1 MYFNRIISGSLGGIT
16 YTAILPN
23 NIAVTHTQGTTLSQA
38 TISLAATSLTL
49 TLTADSVAGYVGT
62 SANGKTVTFLFNQIS
77 NSISVDGSGNIT
89 INRTGLVTAVSNNL
103 TNLVSYINTSA
114 NWPLSSKKITASAA
128 PSSTATLISTSGTF
142 LNGTD
147 TQATAVTTNT
157 TTAVAVRI
165 AAAET
170 NVANVVTAVNSVPA
184 LAVTASGTGSITS
197 KTGTL
202 NLLAGAN

>member
-1 MYFNRIISGSLGGIT
+1 MLFKRTVSGNLGGIT

-23 NIAVTHTQGTTLSQA
+23 NITVTHTQGTTLSQA
-38 TISLAATSLTL
+38 TISLSATSLVL
-49 TLTADSVAGYVGT
+49 TLTADSVVGYIGT
-62 SANGKTVTFLFNQIS
+62 QANGKTVTFVFNQVS
-77 NSISVDGSGNIT
+77 NSIFVDGGGNIT
-89 INRTGLVTAVSNNL
+89 INRTGLATAVSNNL
-103 TNLVSYINTSA
+103 TNLVSYINTIS
-114 NWPLSSKKITASAA
+114 NWPSSSKRMTASAA

-147 TQATAVTTNT
+147 TQTTAVTTNT

-170 NVANVVTAVNSVPA
+170 SVANVVTVINSVPA
-184 LAVTASGTGSITS
+184 LAVTASGTGTITS

-202 NLLAGAN
+202 NLRAGAN